1 MSPAEIQAMNEH
13 NQAAHHAD
21 ILNNRLIQLEFRYNN
36 DMMIL
41 RTLLPSTHEADKT
54 NALRI
59 GQNCVDLKREI
70 EGVRSDLLRVQS
82 ALSNSVKLQ
91 TAIATQR
98 AIFSAAKLTQA
109 TVNLGKRVLPTIEHT
124 ERMYSEST
132 EEMSQIN
139 EDMQAELELGRS
151 EVRYADATAVLD
163 MAEVMEQLEIS
174 PATATRAAQPPRD
187 LLIVDLPEPPIK
199 PVKIAAVEF
208 YTPDKDKTS
217 SSNAPI
223 ATEEFE
229 SFSF

>member
-1 MSPAEIQAMNEH
+1 M
-13 NQAAHHAD
+13 
-21 ILNNRLIQLEFRYNN
+21 L
-36 DMMIL
+36 IL
-41 RTLLPSTHEADKT
+41 RTLLASTHEADKA

-70 EGVRSDLLRVQS
+70 EGVRSDLVRVQS

-91 TAIATQR
+91 TAIATQK
-98 AIFSAAKLTQA
+98 AILSAAKLTQA

-124 ERMYSEST
+124 ERLYSEST

-151 EVRYADATAVLD
+151 EVKYADATAVLD

-174 PATATRAAQPPRD
+174 PQSARAPAQPPRD
-187 LLIVDLPEPPIK
+187 LLIADLPEPPIK
-199 PVKIAAVEF
+199 PVKIAAAEF
-208 YTPDKDKTS
+208 YVSDTKKATS
-217 SSNAPI
+217 SAPI
-223 ATEEFE
+223 AAEEFE